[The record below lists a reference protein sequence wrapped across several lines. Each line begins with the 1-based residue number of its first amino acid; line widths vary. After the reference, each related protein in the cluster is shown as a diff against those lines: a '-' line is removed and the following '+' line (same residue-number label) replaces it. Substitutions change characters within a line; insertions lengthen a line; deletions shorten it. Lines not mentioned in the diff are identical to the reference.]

1 MLLFFIFYL
10 CPETSTVLSSK
21 VQIIPFYE
29 ICLRFSKSQHS
40 NRIGLQ
46 QIHFFSSEIFGAI
59 FERFQWIHN
68 ESGFKQHLF
77 WEAGWHIWSY
87 QEEKQIPRLSFF
99 TRWLKAATMEDTP
112 MADLSNLLVQM
123 ESIGRTGVCRQ
134 WVGSIVIKTQGI
146 GEWIWSLIT
155 KHKSPTYRNQ
165 VPIKEAV
172 PGVWPPCLPN
182 PPTRS
187 FSNDEKTGKE
197 RKLR

>member
-1 MLLFFIFYL
+1 MLLFFISYL

-40 NRIGLQ
+40 NRTGLQ
-46 QIHFFSSEIFGAI
+46 HYTFSAPRFSGQSLNGSNGSTTSLASNNISFGRQVGLI
-59 FERFQWIHN
+59 IS
-68 ESGFKQHLF
+68 SGRL
-77 WEAGWHIWSY
+77 
-87 QEEKQIPRLSFF
+87 IPRLLFF

-134 WVGSIVIKTQGI
+134 WVGSSVIRTQGT

-155 KHKSPTYRNQ
+155 KHKSQTYLNQ
-165 VPIKEAV
+165 VPFQKAG

-187 FSNDEKTGKE
+187 FSSDEKTGKE
-197 RKLR
+197 RRLR